1 MAIFTK
7 INSHNMAINRF
18 KALDLAQTR
27 QSTSVKVP
35 TEKVTDY
42 YGSMTFNDEVMRSLL
57 SPEAYLKITTAIQT
71 GSKIDRD
78 AADEV
83 AAAMKSW
90 AISKGATHYTHW
102 FQPLTGTTAE
112 KHDSFFDIDLS
123 NGKAVEKFKGS
134 ALVQQEPDASSFP
147 NGGIRSTF
155 EARGYTGW
163 DPSSP
168 AFIMENATGTATL
181 CIPSVFVSY
190 TGEALDYKTPLL
202 KSIELIDKA
211 ATAVIKEFFNRDVNK
226 VIPTV
231 GIEQEYFLVDEA
243 LHNARPDLM
252 MAGRSVFGHAPAKGQ
267 QLEDHY
273 FGSIPNRVNAFMVDF
288 EIEALKLGI
297 PVRTR
302 HNEVA
307 PAQFEVAPTFEEANL
322 ACDHNALLMD
332 LMNKVAT
339 KHKFKVL
346 FHEKPFA
353 GINGSGKHNNWA
365 LATDNGINLL
375 GPSSKPKENLRFLT
389 FFVNVLKAVHDNA
402 DLLRASIASAG
413 NEHRLGA
420 NEAPPAIVSAF
431 LGSTMS
437 QVLDDLE
444 NMKDIEDIA
453 LEKGDN
459 VYLKL
464 GINKIPSLILDN
476 TDRNRTSPFA
486 FTGNKFEFR
495 AVGSSANSAAPM
507 TVLNTIVANQLI
519 AFRKETEAVLEKGV
533 KKELA
538 IMEILKKYVK
548 ESKKIRFE
556 GNGYSDDWVKEAE
569 TRGLSNLKSTPEAL
583 AVYTRPESI
592 ELFTKY
598 GIYSK
603 EEMHARYE
611 IELENY
617 IKKIQIESRVIGDM
631 AINHIVSTSIKFQ
644 TSLVENVKGQK
655 DIGIDPEFYAPTVDM
670 IKKIAEYTSK
680 IVRLQ
685 HEMTEARKH
694 ANNVEDLSER
704 AHLYGTKV
712 KGFFDEIRYLV
723 DKLELI
729 VDDDEWP
736 LPKYRELLLIK

>member
-1 MAIFTK
+1 MAI
-7 INSHNMAINRF
+7 ARF
-18 KALDLAQTR
+18 KALELAQSR
-27 QSTSVKVP
+27 QAIHVKIP

-42 YGSMTFNDEVMRSLL
+42 YGSNTFNDEVMRSLL
-57 SPEAYLKITTAIQT
+57 SPEAYLKITNAIED
-71 GSKIDRD
+71 GKKIDRE

-90 AISKGATHYTHW
+90 ALSKGATHYTHW

-112 KHDSFFDIDLS
+112 KHDAFFDIT
-123 NGKAVEKFKGS
+123 NKGKAMEKFKGS

-155 EARGYTGW
+155 EARGYTAW

-168 AFIMENATGTATL
+168 AFIMENTAGTATL

-202 KSIELIDKA
+202 KSGELIDKA
-211 ATAVIKEFFNRDVNK
+211 ATK
-226 VIPTV
+226 VMNEYFSREV
-231 GIEQEYFLVDEA
+231 GKVTATLGAEQEYFLVDEA
-243 LHNARPDLM
+243 LYNARPDLLM
-252 MAGRSVFGHAPAKGQ
+252 SGRTVFGHSPAKGQ

-273 FGSIPNRVNAFMVDF
+273 FGSIPSRVNAFMVDF
-288 EIEALKLGI
+288 EIEALKLGM

-332 LMNKVAT
+332 LMNKVAS
-339 KHKFKVL
+339 KHKMRVL

-365 LATDNGINLL
+365 LATDTGINLL

-389 FFVNVLKAVHDNA
+389 FFVNTIKAVHDYA

-420 NEAPPAIVSAF
+420 NEAPPAIVSIF
-431 LGSTMS
+431 IGSEMTK
-437 QVLDDLE
+437 VLNDLE
-444 NMKDIEDIA
+444 NLSEMNDIK

-459 VYLKL
+459 VYLRL
-464 GINKIPSLILDN
+464 GINKIPALLLDN

-495 AVGSSANSAAPM
+495 AVGSSANSATPM
-507 TVLNTIVANQLI
+507 TILNTIVANQLFK
-519 AFRKETEAVLEKGV
+519 FREEVDIHIEKGV

-538 IMEILKKYVK
+538 IVEVLKGYVK
-548 ESKKIRFE
+548 QSKKILFE
-556 GNGYSDDWVKEAE
+556 GNGYSEDWVKEAE
-569 TRGLSNLKSTPEAL
+569 SRGLSNLKTTPEAL
-583 AVYTRPESI
+583 AKYLEPSVT
-592 ELFTKY
+592 ELFSKY
-598 GIYSK
+598 GVFTDV
-603 EEMHARYE
+603 EMHARYE
-611 IELENY
+611 IEIENY
-617 IKKIQIESRVIGDM
+617 IKKIQIESRVIGDL
-631 AINHIVSTSIKFQ
+631 AINHIVSTSLKYQ
-644 TSLVENVKGQK
+644 TSLVDNVRGQK
-655 DIGIDPEFYAPTVDM
+655 EIGIDPQYFAPTVEI
-670 IKKIAEYTSK
+670 IKKISIHTSK
-680 IVRLQ
+680 INNLVE
-685 HEMTEARKH
+685 EMTEARKE
-694 ANNVEDLSER
+694 ANNVEDIVER
-704 AHLYGTKV
+704 ARLYSTKV
-712 KGFFDEIRYLV
+712 KNYFDEIRYSV

>member
-1 MAIFTK
+1 MAI
-7 INSHNMAINRF
+7 ARF
-18 KALDLAQTR
+18 KALELAQTR
-27 QSTSVKVP
+27 QPIVVKVP

-42 YGSMTFNDEVMRSLL
+42 YGSNTFNDEVMRSLL
-57 SPEAYLKITTAIQT
+57 SPEAYLKITNAIED
-71 GSKIDRD
+71 GKKIDRE

-90 AISKGATHYTHW
+90 ALTKGATHYTHW

-112 KHDSFFDIDLS
+112 KHDAFFDIT
-123 NGKAVEKFKGS
+123 NKGKAMEKFKGS

-155 EARGYTGW
+155 EARGYTAW

-168 AFIMENATGTATL
+168 AFIMENLAGTATL

-202 KSIELIDKA
+202 KSGELIDKA
-211 ATAVIKEFFNRDVNK
+211 ATK
-226 VIPTV
+226 VMNEYFSREVSKVTATL
-231 GIEQEYFLVDEA
+231 GAEQEYFLIDEA
-243 LHNARPDLM
+243 LYNARPDLLM
-252 MAGRSVFGHAPAKGQ
+252 SGRTVFGHSPAKGQ

-273 FGSIPNRVNAFMVDF
+273 FGSIPSRVNAFMVDF
-288 EIEALKLGI
+288 ELEALKLGM

-332 LMNKVAT
+332 LMNKVAA
-339 KHKFKVL
+339 KHKMRVL

-365 LATDNGINLL
+365 LATDTGINLL
-375 GPSSKPKENLRFLT
+375 GPSTKPKENLRFLT
-389 FFVNVLKAVHDNA
+389 FFVNTIKAVHDHA

-420 NEAPPAIVSAF
+420 NEAPPAIVSIFIGTEMAR
-431 LGSTMS
+431 
-437 QVLDDLE
+437 VLNDLE
-444 NMKDIEDIA
+444 NLSEMNDIK

-459 VYLKL
+459 VYLRL
-464 GINKIPSLILDN
+464 GINKIPALLLDN

-495 AVGSSANSAAPM
+495 AVGSSANSATPM
-507 TVLNTIVANQLI
+507 TILNTIVANQLFK
-519 AFRKETEAVLEKGV
+519 FREEVDVYLEKGV

-538 IMEILKKYVK
+538 IVEVLKKYVK
-548 ESKKIRFE
+548 QSKKILFE
-556 GNGYSDDWVKEAE
+556 GNGYSDEWVAEAE
-569 TRGLSNLKSTPEAL
+569 SRGLSNLKTTPEAL
-583 AVYTRPESI
+583 AKYLDPSAI
-592 ELFTKY
+592 ELFSKH
-598 GIYSK
+598 GIFN
-603 EEMHARYE
+603 EVEMHARFE
-611 IELENY
+611 IEIENY
-617 IKKIQIESRVIGDM
+617 IKKIQIESRVIGDL
-631 AINHIVSTSIKFQ
+631 AINHIVSTSLKYQ
-644 TSLVENVKGQK
+644 TQLVDNVRGQQE
-655 DIGIDPEFYAPTVDM
+655 IGIDPQYFAPTVEI
-670 IKKIAEYTSK
+670 IKKISIYTSK
-680 IVRLQ
+680 ITNLVD
-685 HEMTEARKH
+685 EMTEARKE
-694 ANNVEDLSER
+694 ANNIDDSVER
-704 AHLYGTKV
+704 ARLYSTKV
-712 KGFFDEIRYLV
+712 KEYFEEIRYCV

-736 LPKYRELLLIK
+736 LPKYREMLLIR

>member
-1 MAIFTK
+1 MAI
-7 INSHNMAINRF
+7 ARF
-18 KALDLAQTR
+18 KALELAQSR
-27 QSTSVKVP
+27 QPIHVKIP

-42 YGSMTFNDEVMRSLL
+42 YGSNTFNDEAMRSLL
-57 SPEAYLKITTAIQT
+57 SPEAYTKITNAVEDNK
-71 GSKIDRD
+71 KIDRE

-90 AISKGATHYTHW
+90 ALSKGATHYTHW

-112 KHDSFFDIDLS
+112 KHDAFFDITS
-123 NGKAVEKFKGS
+123 KGKAMEKFKGS

-155 EARGYTGW
+155 EARGYTAW

-168 AFIMENATGTATL
+168 AFIMENTAGTATL

-202 KSIELIDKA
+202 KSGELIDKA
-211 ATAVIKEFFNRDVNK
+211 ATK
-226 VIPTV
+226 VMNEYFSREVSKVTATL
-231 GIEQEYFLVDEA
+231 GAEQEYFLVDEA
-243 LHNARPDLM
+243 LYNARPDLLM
-252 MAGRSVFGHAPAKGQ
+252 SGRTVFGHSPAKGQ

-273 FGSIPNRVNAFMVDF
+273 FGSIPSRVNAFMVDF
-288 EIEALKLGI
+288 EIEALKLGM

-307 PAQFEVAPTFEEANL
+307 PAQFEVAPTYEEANL

-332 LMNKVAT
+332 LMNKVAS
-339 KHKFKVL
+339 KHKMKVL

-365 LATDNGINLL
+365 LATDTGINLL

-389 FFVNVLKAVHDNA
+389 FFVNTIKAVHDYA
-402 DLLRASIASAG
+402 DLLRASIATAG

-420 NEAPPAIVSAF
+420 NEAPPAIVSIF
-431 LGSTMS
+431 IGSEMTR
-437 QVLDDLE
+437 VLNDLE
-444 NMKDIEDIA
+444 SLSEMNDIK

-459 VYLKL
+459 VYLRL
-464 GINKIPSLILDN
+464 GINKIPALLLDN

-495 AVGSSANSAAPM
+495 AVGSSANSATPM
-507 TVLNTIVANQLI
+507 TILNTIVANQLFK
-519 AFRKETEAVLEKGV
+519 FREEVDVYIEKGI

-538 IMEILKKYVK
+538 IVEVLKGYVTQ
-548 ESKKIRFE
+548 SKKILFE
-556 GNGYSDDWVKEAE
+556 GNGYSEDWVKEAE
-569 TRGLSNLKSTPEAL
+569 SRGLSNLKTTPEAL
-583 AVYTRPESI
+583 AKYLDKSVI
-592 ELFTKY
+592 DLFLKY
-598 GIYSK
+598 GVFT
-603 EEMHARYE
+603 EVEMHARYE
-611 IELENY
+611 IEMENY
-617 IKKIQIESRVIGDM
+617 IKKIQIESRVIGDL
-631 AINHIVSTSIKFQ
+631 AINHIMSTSLKYQ
-644 TSLVENVKGQK
+644 TLLVDNVRGQK
-655 DIGIDPEFYAPTVDM
+655 EIGIDPQYFAPTVEI
-670 IKKIAEYTSK
+670 IKKISIYTST
-680 IVRLQ
+680 INNLVE
-685 HEMTEARKH
+685 EMTEARKE
-694 ANNVEDLSER
+694 ANNVEDLVER
-704 AHLYGTKV
+704 ARLYSTKV
-712 KGFFDEIRYLV
+712 KDYFEEIRYCV

>member
-1 MAIFTK
+1 MAI
-7 INSHNMAINRF
+7 ARF
-18 KALDLAQTR
+18 KALELAQSR
-27 QSTSVKVP
+27 QPIAVKVP

-42 YGSMTFNDEVMRSLL
+42 YGSNTFNDEVMRSLL
-57 SPEAYLKITTAIQT
+57 SPEAYLKITNAIED
-71 GSKIDRD
+71 GKKIDRE

-90 AISKGATHYTHW
+90 ALSKGATHYTHW

-112 KHDSFFDIDLS
+112 KHDAFFDIS
-123 NGKAVEKFKGS
+123 HKGKAMEKFKGS

-155 EARGYTGW
+155 EARGYTAW

-168 AFIMENATGTATL
+168 AFIMENLAGTATL

-202 KSIELIDKA
+202 KSGELIDKA
-211 ATAVIKEFFNRDVNK
+211 ATK
-226 VIPTV
+226 VMNEYFSREVSKVTATL
-231 GIEQEYFLVDEA
+231 GAEQEYFLIDEA
-243 LHNARPDLM
+243 LYNARPDLLM
-252 MAGRSVFGHAPAKGQ
+252 SGRTVFGHSPAKGQ

-273 FGSIPNRVNAFMVDF
+273 FGSIPSRVNAFMVDF
-288 EIEALKLGI
+288 ELEALKLGM

-332 LMNKVAT
+332 LMNKVAA
-339 KHKFKVL
+339 KHKMRVL

-365 LATDNGINLL
+365 LATDTGINLL
-375 GPSSKPKENLRFLT
+375 GPSTKPKENLRFLT
-389 FFVNVLKAVHDNA
+389 FFVNTIKAVHDHA

-420 NEAPPAIVSAF
+420 NEAPPAIVSIF
-431 LGSTMS
+431 IGTEMTR
-437 QVLDDLE
+437 VLNDLE
-444 NMKDIEDIA
+444 NLSEMNDIK

-459 VYLKL
+459 VYLRL
-464 GINKIPSLILDN
+464 GINKIPALLLDN

-495 AVGSSANSAAPM
+495 AVGSSANSATPM
-507 TVLNTIVANQLI
+507 TILNTIVANQLFK
-519 AFRKETEAVLEKGV
+519 FREEVDVYLEKGV

-538 IMEILKKYVK
+538 IVEVLKKYVK
-548 ESKKIRFE
+548 QSKKILFE
-556 GNGYSDDWVKEAE
+556 GNGYSDEWVVEAE
-569 TRGLSNLKSTPEAL
+569 SRGLSNLKTTPEAL
-583 AVYTRPESI
+583 AKYLDPAAI
-592 ELFTKY
+592 ELFSKH
-598 GIYSK
+598 GIFN
-603 EEMHARYE
+603 EVEMHARYE
-611 IELENY
+611 IEIENY
-617 IKKIQIESRVIGDM
+617 IKKIQIESRVIGDL
-631 AINHIVSTSIKFQ
+631 AINHIVSTSLKYQ
-644 TSLVENVKGQK
+644 TQLVDNVRGQQE
-655 DIGIDPEFYAPTVDM
+655 IGIDPQYFAPTIEI
-670 IKKIAEYTSK
+670 IKKISIYTSK
-680 IVRLQ
+680 INNLVD
-685 HEMTEARKH
+685 EMTEARKE
-694 ANNVEDLSER
+694 ANNIDDTVER
-704 AHLYGTKV
+704 ARLYSTKV
-712 KGFFDEIRYLV
+712 KDYFEEIRYCV

-736 LPKYRELLLIK
+736 LPKYREMLLIR

>member
-1 MAIFTK
+1 MAI
-7 INSHNMAINRF
+7 ARF
-18 KALDLAQTR
+18 KALELAQSR
-27 QSTSVKVP
+27 QPIHVKIP

-42 YGSMTFNDEVMRSLL
+42 YGSNTFNDEVMRSLL
-57 SPEAYLKITTAIQT
+57 SPEAYTKITNAIED
-71 GSKIDRD
+71 GKKIDRE

-90 AISKGATHYTHW
+90 ALSKGATHYTHW

-112 KHDSFFDIDLS
+112 KHDAFFDIT
-123 NGKAVEKFKGS
+123 NKGKAMEKFKGS

-155 EARGYTGW
+155 EARGYTAW

-168 AFIMENATGTATL
+168 AFIMENTAGTATL

-202 KSIELIDKA
+202 KSGELIDKA
-211 ATAVIKEFFNRDVNK
+211 ATK
-226 VIPTV
+226 VMNEYFSREV
-231 GIEQEYFLVDEA
+231 GKVTATLGAEQEYFLVDEA
-243 LHNARPDLM
+243 LYNARPDLLM
-252 MAGRSVFGHAPAKGQ
+252 SGRTVFGHSPAKGQ

-273 FGSIPNRVNAFMVDF
+273 FGSIPSRVNAFMVDF
-288 EIEALKLGI
+288 EIEALKLGM

-307 PAQFEVAPTFEEANL
+307 PAQFEVAPTYEEANL

-332 LMNKVAT
+332 LMNKVAS
-339 KHKFKVL
+339 KHKMRVL

-365 LATDNGINLL
+365 LATDTGINLL

-389 FFVNVLKAVHDNA
+389 FFVNTIKAVHDYA
-402 DLLRASIASAG
+402 DLLRASIATAG

-420 NEAPPAIVSAF
+420 NEAPPAIVSIF
-431 LGSTMS
+431 IGSEMTR
-437 QVLDDLE
+437 VLNDLE
-444 NMKDIEDIA
+444 NLSEMNDIK

-459 VYLKL
+459 VYLRL
-464 GINKIPSLILDN
+464 GINKIPALLLDN

-495 AVGSSANSAAPM
+495 AVGSSANSATPM
-507 TVLNTIVANQLI
+507 TILNTIVANQLFK
-519 AFRKETEAVLEKGV
+519 FREEVDVHIEKGV

-538 IMEILKKYVK
+538 IVEVLKGYVTQ
-548 ESKKIRFE
+548 SKKILFE
-556 GNGYSDDWVKEAE
+556 GNGYSEDWVKEAE
-569 TRGLSNLKSTPEAL
+569 SRGLSNLKTTPDAL
-583 AVYTRPESI
+583 AKYLDKSVI
-592 ELFTKY
+592 DLFLKY
-598 GIYSK
+598 GVFT
-603 EEMHARYE
+603 EVEMHARYE
-611 IELENY
+611 IEMENY
-617 IKKIQIESRVIGDM
+617 IKKIQIESRVIGDL
-631 AINHIVSTSIKFQ
+631 AINHIMSTSLKYQ
-644 TSLVENVKGQK
+644 TLLVDNVRGQK
-655 DIGIDPEFYAPTVDM
+655 EIGIDPQYFAPTVEI
-670 IKKIAEYTSK
+670 IKKISIYTSK
-680 IVRLQ
+680 INNLVE
-685 HEMTEARKH
+685 EMTEARKE
-694 ANNVEDLSER
+694 ANNVEDLVER
-704 AHLYGTKV
+704 ARLYSTKV
-712 KGFFDEIRYLV
+712 KDYFEEIRYCV

>member
-1 MAIFTK
+1 MAI
-7 INSHNMAINRF
+7 ARF
-18 KALDLAQTR
+18 KALELAQSR
-27 QSTSVKVP
+27 QPIHVKIP

-42 YGSMTFNDEVMRSLL
+42 YGSNTFNDEVMRSLL
-57 SPEAYLKITTAIQT
+57 SPEAYAKITNAIED
-71 GSKIDRD
+71 GKKIDRE

-90 AISKGATHYTHW
+90 ALSKGATHYTHW

-112 KHDSFFDIDLS
+112 KHDAFFDIT
-123 NGKAVEKFKGS
+123 NKGKAMEKFKGS

-155 EARGYTGW
+155 EARGYTAW

-168 AFIMENATGTATL
+168 AFIMENTAGTATL

-202 KSIELIDKA
+202 KSGELIDKA
-211 ATAVIKEFFNRDVNK
+211 ATK
-226 VIPTV
+226 VMNEYFSREV
-231 GIEQEYFLVDEA
+231 GKVTATLGAEQEYFLVDEA
-243 LHNARPDLM
+243 LYNARPDLLM
-252 MAGRSVFGHAPAKGQ
+252 SGRTVFGHSPAKGQ

-273 FGSIPNRVNAFMVDF
+273 FGSIPSRVNAFMVDF
-288 EIEALKLGI
+288 EIEALKLGM

-307 PAQFEVAPTFEEANL
+307 PAQFEVAPTYEEANL

-332 LMNKVAT
+332 LMNKVAS
-339 KHKFKVL
+339 KHKMRVL

-365 LATDNGINLL
+365 LATDTGINLL

-389 FFVNVLKAVHDNA
+389 FFVNTIKAVHDYA
-402 DLLRASIASAG
+402 DLLRASIATAG

-420 NEAPPAIVSAF
+420 NEAPPAIVSIF
-431 LGSTMS
+431 IGSEMTR
-437 QVLDDLE
+437 VLNDLE
-444 NMKDIEDIA
+444 NLSEMNDIK

-459 VYLKL
+459 VYLRL
-464 GINKIPSLILDN
+464 GINKIPALLLDN

-495 AVGSSANSAAPM
+495 AVGSSANSATPM
-507 TVLNTIVANQLI
+507 TILNTIVANQLFK
-519 AFRKETEAVLEKGV
+519 FREEVDVHIEKGV

-538 IMEILKKYVK
+538 IVEVLKGYVTQ
-548 ESKKIRFE
+548 SKKILFE
-556 GNGYSDDWVKEAE
+556 GNGYSEDWVKEAAS
-569 TRGLSNLKSTPEAL
+569 RGLSNLKTTPDAL
-583 AVYTRPESI
+583 AKYLDKSVI
-592 ELFTKY
+592 DLFLKY
-598 GIYSK
+598 GVFT
-603 EEMHARYE
+603 EVEMHARYE
-611 IELENY
+611 IEMENY
-617 IKKIQIESRVIGDM
+617 IKKIQIESRVIGDL
-631 AINHIVSTSIKFQ
+631 AINHIMSTSLKYQ
-644 TSLVENVKGQK
+644 TLLVDNVRGQK
-655 DIGIDPEFYAPTVDM
+655 EIGIDPQYFAPTVEI
-670 IKKIAEYTSK
+670 IKKISIYTSK
-680 IVRLQ
+680 INNLVE
-685 HEMTEARKH
+685 EMTEARKE
-694 ANNVEDLSER
+694 ANNVEDLVER
-704 AHLYGTKV
+704 ARLYSTKV
-712 KGFFDEIRYLV
+712 KDYFEEIRYCV

>member
-1 MAIFTK
+1 MAIT
-7 INSHNMAINRF
+7 RF
-18 KALDLAQTR
+18 KALELAQSR
-27 QSTSVKVP
+27 ASAVVKIP
-35 TEKVTDY
+35 TEKVSDF
-42 YGSMTFNDEVMRSLL
+42 YGNMTFNDEVMRSLL
-57 SPEAYLKITTAIQT
+57 SPEAYLKITTAINT

-112 KHDSFFDIDLS
+112 KHDSFFDIDFGS
-123 NGKAVEKFKGS
+123 GKAVEKFKGS

-168 AFIMENATGTATL
+168 AFIMENAAGTATL

-211 ATAVIKEFFNRDVNK
+211 ATAVVKEYFNRDVTK

-243 LHNARPDLM
+243 LYNARPDLM
-252 MAGRSVFGHAPAKGQ
+252 MAGRTVFGHAPAKGQ

-273 FGSIPNRVNAFMVDF
+273 FGSIPTRVNAFMVDF
-288 EIEALKLGI
+288 EIEALKLGM

-332 LMNKVAT
+332 LMSKVAV
-339 KHKFKVL
+339 KHKLKVL

-365 LATDNGINLL
+365 LGTDTGVNLL

-389 FFVNVLKAVHDNA
+389 FFVNVVKAVHDNA
-402 DLLRASIASAG
+402 DLLRASIASSG

-420 NEAPPAIVSAF
+420 NEAPPAIVSVF
-431 LGSTMS
+431 LGSTMNN
-437 QVLDDLE
+437 VLDDLE
-444 NMKDIEDIA
+444 NMKDIEEFQ

-519 AFRKETEAVLEKGV
+519 LFRKEVDAILDKGV

-538 IMEILKKYVK
+538 IMDVLKRYAK

-556 GNGYSDDWVKEAE
+556 GNGYSDEWVTEAE
-569 TRGLSNLKSTPEAL
+569 KRGLSNLKSTPEAL

-617 IKKIQIESRVIGDM
+617 IKKIQIESRVLGDM
-631 AINHIVSTSIKFQ
+631 AINHVVSTSLKYQ
-644 TSLVENVKGQK
+644 TQLVENVKGQK
-655 DIGIDPEFYAPTVDM
+655 EIGIDPQYYAPTVEM
-670 IKKIAEYTSK
+670 IKKISEYTSK
-680 IVRLQ
+680 IVLLQ
-685 HEMTEARKH
+685 NEMTEARKE
-694 ANNVEDLSER
+694 ANNIENIEER
-704 AHLYGTKV
+704 AYLYGSKV
-712 KGFFDEIRYLV
+712 KSYFEDIRYAV

-729 VDDDEWP
+729 IDDDEWP
-736 LPKYRELLLIK
+736 LPKYRELLMIK

>member
-1 MAIFTK
+1 MAI
-7 INSHNMAINRF
+7 ARF
-18 KALDLAQTR
+18 KALELAQSR
-27 QSTSVKVP
+27 QPIAVKVP

-42 YGSMTFNDEVMRSLL
+42 YGSNTFNDEVMRSLL
-57 SPEAYLKITTAIQT
+57 SPEAYLKITNAIED
-71 GSKIDRD
+71 GKKIDRE

-90 AISKGATHYTHW
+90 ALSKGATHYTHW

-112 KHDSFFDIDLS
+112 KHDAFFDIS
-123 NGKAVEKFKGS
+123 HKGKAMEKFKGS

-155 EARGYTGW
+155 EARGYTAW

-168 AFIMENATGTATL
+168 AFIMENLAGTATL

-202 KSIELIDKA
+202 KSGELIDKA
-211 ATAVIKEFFNRDVNK
+211 ATK
-226 VIPTV
+226 VMNEYFSREVSKVTATL
-231 GIEQEYFLVDEA
+231 GAEQEYFLIDEA
-243 LHNARPDLM
+243 LYNARPDLLM
-252 MAGRSVFGHAPAKGQ
+252 SGRTVFGHSPAKGQ

-273 FGSIPNRVNAFMVDF
+273 FGSIPSRVNAFMVDF
-288 EIEALKLGI
+288 ELEALKLGM

-332 LMNKVAT
+332 LMNKVAA
-339 KHKFKVL
+339 KHKMRVL

-365 LATDNGINLL
+365 LATDTGINLL
-375 GPSSKPKENLRFLT
+375 GPSTKPKENLRFLT
-389 FFVNVLKAVHDNA
+389 FFVNTIKAVHDHA

-420 NEAPPAIVSAF
+420 NEAPPAIVSIF
-431 LGSTMS
+431 IGSEMTR
-437 QVLDDLE
+437 VLNDLE
-444 NMKDIEDIA
+444 NLSEMNDIK

-459 VYLKL
+459 VYLRL
-464 GINKIPSLILDN
+464 GINKIPALLLDN

-495 AVGSSANSAAPM
+495 AVGSSANSATPM
-507 TVLNTIVANQLI
+507 TILNTIVANQLFK
-519 AFRKETEAVLEKGV
+519 FREEVDVYLEKGV

-538 IMEILKKYVK
+538 IVEVLKKYVTQ
-548 ESKKIRFE
+548 SKKILFE
-556 GNGYSDDWVKEAE
+556 GNGYSDNWVVEAE
-569 TRGLSNLKSTPEAL
+569 SRGLSNLKTTPEAL
-583 AVYTRPESI
+583 AKYLDPAAI
-592 ELFTKY
+592 ELFSKH
-598 GIYSK
+598 GIFN
-603 EEMHARYE
+603 EVEMQARYE
-611 IELENY
+611 IEIENY
-617 IKKIQIESRVIGDM
+617 IKKIQIESRVIGDL
-631 AINHIVSTSIKFQ
+631 AINHIVSTSLKYQ
-644 TSLVENVKGQK
+644 TQLVDNVRGQK
-655 DIGIDPEFYAPTVDM
+655 EIGIDPQYFAPTVEI
-670 IKKIAEYTSK
+670 IKKISIYTSK
-680 IVRLQ
+680 INNLVD
-685 HEMTEARKH
+685 EMTDARKE
-694 ANNVEDLSER
+694 ANNIEDSSER
-704 AHLYGTKV
+704 ARLYSTKV
-712 KGFFDEIRYLV
+712 KDYFEEIRYCV

-736 LPKYRELLLIK
+736 LPKYREMLLIR

>member
-1 MAIFTK
+1 MAI
-7 INSHNMAINRF
+7 ARF
-18 KALDLAQTR
+18 KALELAQSR
-27 QSTSVKVP
+27 QPIHVKIP

-42 YGSMTFNDEVMRSLL
+42 YGSNTFNDEVMRSLL
-57 SPEAYLKITTAIQT
+57 SPEAYTKITNAIED
-71 GSKIDRD
+71 GKKIDRE

-90 AISKGATHYTHW
+90 ALSKGATHYTHW

-112 KHDSFFDIDLS
+112 KHDAFFDIT
-123 NGKAVEKFKGS
+123 NKGKAMEKFKGS

-155 EARGYTGW
+155 EARGYTAW

-168 AFIMENATGTATL
+168 AFIMENTAGTATL

-202 KSIELIDKA
+202 KSGELIDKA
-211 ATAVIKEFFNRDVNK
+211 ATK
-226 VIPTV
+226 VMNEYFSREVSKVTATL
-231 GIEQEYFLVDEA
+231 GAEQEYFLVDEA
-243 LHNARPDLM
+243 LYNARPDLLM
-252 MAGRSVFGHAPAKGQ
+252 SGRTVFGHSPAKGQ

-273 FGSIPNRVNAFMVDF
+273 FGSIPSRVNAFMVDF
-288 EIEALKLGI
+288 EIEALKLGM

-307 PAQFEVAPTFEEANL
+307 PAQFEVAPTYEEANL

-332 LMNKVAT
+332 LMNKVAS
-339 KHKFKVL
+339 KHKMRVL

-365 LATDNGINLL
+365 LATDSGINLL

-389 FFVNVLKAVHDNA
+389 FFVNTIKAVHDYA

-420 NEAPPAIVSAF
+420 NEAPPAIVSIF
-431 LGSTMS
+431 IGSEMTK
-437 QVLDDLE
+437 VLNDLE
-444 NMKDIEDIA
+444 NLSEMNDIK

-459 VYLKL
+459 VYLRL
-464 GINKIPSLILDN
+464 GINKIPALLLDN

-495 AVGSSANSAAPM
+495 AVGSSANSATPM
-507 TVLNTIVANQLI
+507 TILNTIVANQLFK
-519 AFRKETEAVLEKGV
+519 FREEVDIHIEKGV

-538 IMEILKKYVK
+538 IVEVLKGYVK
-548 ESKKIRFE
+548 QSKKILFE
-556 GNGYSDDWVKEAE
+556 GNGYSEEWVKEAE
-569 TRGLSNLKSTPEAL
+569 SRGLSNLKTTPEAL
-583 AVYTRPESI
+583 AKYLDKSVI
-592 ELFTKY
+592 ELFLKHGVFT
-598 GIYSK
+598 
-603 EEMHARYE
+603 EVEMHARYE
-611 IELENY
+611 IEMENY
-617 IKKIQIESRVIGDM
+617 IKKIQIESRVIGDL
-631 AINHIVSTSIKFQ
+631 AINHIMSTSLKYQ
-644 TSLVENVKGQK
+644 TLLVDNVRGQK
-655 DIGIDPEFYAPTVDM
+655 EIGIDPQYFAPTVEI
-670 IKKIAEYTSK
+670 IKKISIHTSK
-680 IVRLQ
+680 INNLVE
-685 HEMTEARKH
+685 EMTEARKE
-694 ANNVEDLSER
+694 ANNVEDIVER
-704 AHLYGTKV
+704 ARLYSTKV
-712 KGFFDEIRYLV
+712 KNYFDEIRYSV

>member
-1 MAIFTK
+1 MAI
-7 INSHNMAINRF
+7 ARF
-18 KALDLAQTR
+18 KALELAQTR
-27 QSTSVKVP
+27 QPVAVKVP

-42 YGSMTFNDEVMRSLL
+42 YGSNTFNDEVMRSLL
-57 SPEAYLKITTAIQT
+57 SPEAYLKITNAIED
-71 GSKIDRD
+71 GKKIDRE

-90 AISKGATHYTHW
+90 ALSKGATHYTHW

-112 KHDSFFDIDLS
+112 KHDAFFDIT
-123 NGKAVEKFKGS
+123 NKGKAMEKFKGS

-155 EARGYTGW
+155 EARGYTAW

-168 AFIMENATGTATL
+168 AFIMENLAGTATL

-202 KSIELIDKA
+202 KSGELIDKA
-211 ATAVIKEFFNRDVNK
+211 ATK
-226 VIPTV
+226 VMNEYFSREVSKVTATL
-231 GIEQEYFLVDEA
+231 GAEQEYFLIDEA
-243 LHNARPDLM
+243 LYNARPDLLM
-252 MAGRSVFGHAPAKGQ
+252 SGRTVFGHSPAKGQ

-273 FGSIPNRVNAFMVDF
+273 FGSIPSRVNSFMVDF
-288 EIEALKLGI
+288 ELEALKLGM

-332 LMNKVAT
+332 LMNKVAA
-339 KHKFKVL
+339 KHKMRVL

-365 LATDNGINLL
+365 LATDTGINLL
-375 GPSSKPKENLRFLT
+375 GPSTKPKENLRFLT
-389 FFVNVLKAVHDNA
+389 FFVNTIKAVHDHA

-420 NEAPPAIVSAF
+420 NEAPPAIVSIF
-431 LGSTMS
+431 IGTEMTR
-437 QVLDDLE
+437 VLNDLE
-444 NMKDIEDIA
+444 GLSEMHDIK

-459 VYLKL
+459 VYLRL
-464 GINKIPSLILDN
+464 GINKIPALLLDN

-495 AVGSSANSAAPM
+495 AVGSSANSATPM
-507 TVLNTIVANQLI
+507 TILNTIVANQLFK
-519 AFRKETEAVLEKGV
+519 FREEVDAYLEKGV

-538 IMEILKKYVK
+538 IVEVLKKYVTH
-548 ESKKIRFE
+548 SKKILFE
-556 GNGYSDDWVKEAE
+556 GNGYSEDWVKEAE
-569 TRGLSNLKSTPEAL
+569 GRGLSNLKTTPEAL
-583 AVYTRPESI
+583 IKYLEPSAL
-592 ELFTKY
+592 ELFSKY
-598 GIYSK
+598 GIFS
-603 EEMHARYE
+603 EVEMHARYE
-611 IELENY
+611 IEIENY
-617 IKKIQIESRVIGDM
+617 IKKIQIESRVIGDL
-631 AINHIVSTSIKFQ
+631 AINHIVSTSLKYQ
-644 TSLVENVKGQK
+644 TQLVDNVRGQK
-655 DIGIDPEFYAPTVDM
+655 EIGIDPQYFAPTVEI
-670 IKKIAEYTSK
+670 IKKISIYTSK
-680 IVRLQ
+680 INNLVD
-685 HEMTEARKH
+685 EMTEARKE
-694 ANNVEDLSER
+694 ANNIEDSAER
-704 AHLYGTKV
+704 ARLYSTKV
-712 KGFFDEIRYLV
+712 KDYFEEIRYCV

-736 LPKYRELLLIK
+736 LPKYREILLIR

>member
-1 MAIFTK
+1 MAI
-7 INSHNMAINRF
+7 ARF
-18 KALDLAQTR
+18 KALELAQSR
-27 QSTSVKVP
+27 QPIHVKIP

-42 YGSMTFNDEVMRSLL
+42 YGSNTFNDEVMRSLL
-57 SPEAYLKITTAIQT
+57 SPEAYTKITNAIED
-71 GSKIDRD
+71 GKKIDRE

-90 AISKGATHYTHW
+90 ALSKGATHYTHW

-112 KHDSFFDIDLS
+112 KHDAFFDIT
-123 NGKAVEKFKGS
+123 NKGKAMEKFKGS

-155 EARGYTGW
+155 EARGYTAW

-168 AFIMENATGTATL
+168 AFIMENTAGTATL

-202 KSIELIDKA
+202 KSGELIDKA
-211 ATAVIKEFFNRDVNK
+211 ATK
-226 VIPTV
+226 VMNEYFSREV
-231 GIEQEYFLVDEA
+231 GKVTATLGAEQEYFLVDEA
-243 LHNARPDLM
+243 LYNARPDLLM
-252 MAGRSVFGHAPAKGQ
+252 SGRTVFGHSPAKGQ

-273 FGSIPNRVNAFMVDF
+273 FGSIPSRVNAFMVDF
-288 EIEALKLGI
+288 EIEALKLGM

-307 PAQFEVAPTFEEANL
+307 PAQFEVAPTYEEANL

-332 LMNKVAT
+332 LMNKVAS
-339 KHKFKVL
+339 KHKMRVL

-365 LATDNGINLL
+365 LATDTGINLL

-389 FFVNVLKAVHDNA
+389 FFVNTIKAVHDYA
-402 DLLRASIASAG
+402 DLLRASIATAG

-420 NEAPPAIVSAF
+420 NEAPPAIVSIF
-431 LGSTMS
+431 IGSEMTK
-437 QVLDDLE
+437 VLNDLE
-444 NMKDIEDIA
+444 NLSEMNDIK

-459 VYLKL
+459 VYLRL
-464 GINKIPSLILDN
+464 GINKIPALLLDN

-495 AVGSSANSAAPM
+495 AVGSSANSATPM
-507 TVLNTIVANQLI
+507 TILNTIVAHQLFK
-519 AFRKETEAVLEKGV
+519 FREEVDVHIEKGV

-538 IMEILKKYVK
+538 IVEVLKGYVSQ
-548 ESKKIRFE
+548 SKKILFE
-556 GNGYSDDWVKEAE
+556 GNGYSEDWVKEAE
-569 TRGLSNLKSTPEAL
+569 LRGLSNLKTTPDAL
-583 AVYTRPESI
+583 AKYLDKSVI
-592 ELFTKY
+592 DLFLKY
-598 GIYSK
+598 GVFT
-603 EEMHARYE
+603 EVEMHARYE
-611 IELENY
+611 IEMENY
-617 IKKIQIESRVIGDM
+617 IKKIQIESRVIGDL
-631 AINHIVSTSIKFQ
+631 AINHIMSTSLKYQ
-644 TSLVENVKGQK
+644 TLLVDNVRGQK
-655 DIGIDPEFYAPTVDM
+655 EIGIDPQYFAPTVEI
-670 IKKIAEYTSK
+670 IKKISIYTSK
-680 IVRLQ
+680 INNLVE
-685 HEMTEARKH
+685 EMTEARKE
-694 ANNVEDLSER
+694 ANNVEDLVEKAR
-704 AHLYGTKV
+704 LYSTKV
-712 KGFFDEIRYLV
+712 KDYFEEIRYCV